1 MNFKP
6 EVAKNLKLLLKDKK
20 YKDALAIV
28 ETALKGSFSDE
39 LFDSAILL
47 YRQLGDHQTSLRLA
61 CDWISEKPD
70 DWRGYFHNVQ
80 ALIDMQSFS
89 EAASAVESG
98 LAKHSK
104 NKQLLHAAC
113 RIFRRLGDRQLSL
126 DTAMRMIEIDPNFH
140 LGYALACEDLTTLKM
155 IDKAEEVIKNA
166 KARGISSH
174 AIQSASA
181 TLFLS
186 KKDYLEVIKITRDMV
201 VSFPDKDYVYVIMA
215 EAFIALQ
222 DHTNAI
228 SCLASLDSTRTDSI
242 LVRLVKNPAL
252 DDVQLSLLLRQIIR
266 RMKQDSKA
274 RSFFG
279 NSLTR
284 IEFLYSN
291 PERCNHVYAQF
302 SKLTNLMCRET
313 KLFLGLEENPSDLIE
328 RLVHNDEQQLIG
340 ILGPSYH
347 SSNQKALKE
356 YLDSS
361 DPDKDTLI
369 LKFYRKIFF
378 PVAAVKAASF
388 AKLKIAVCLSGQLR
402 GYKKA
407 IKTWTKFF
415 SDDHDFHF
423 FCSTWDQTG
432 NKKLNPLHASR
443 LLPERFIPV
452 FRDAWSASSD
462 PQRDFDPLIKL
473 FEIDNGVS
481 AEDLKSLYSTDYVE
495 VVPSNDYSGRG
506 NQYCMHMMIERAFRL
521 IPNPEEFDLI
531 VRFRF
536 DKPIVASDVDWHSLV
551 ETCNTSNA
559 LFADGPYRPHAFPH
573 VADQV
578 AISNPRIMELYST
591 TFSKAQD
598 KLYPFESFDGNYQ
611 GHITLGL
618 NLLANDVNV
627 LSVPG
632 VQFGQLET
640 VKPDD
645 ENAISHAFSECKI
658 HPAVL
663 ENHSSFFH
671 ELAVVRS

>member
-1 MNFKP
+1 MDFIP

-20 YKDALAIV
+20 YNDALAIV

-47 YRQLGDHQTSLRLA
+47 YRQLGDHQKSLRLA
-61 CDWISEKPD
+61 RDWISENPD

-89 EAASAVESG
+89 EAASAVEFG
-98 LAKHSK
+98 LAKHPK

-113 RIFRRLGDRQLSL
+113 RTFRRLGERQLSL
-126 DTAMRMIEIDPNFH
+126 DAAMRMIEIDPKFH

-155 IDKAEEVIKNA
+155 TDKAEEIIKNA
-166 KARGISSH
+166 KASGISSH
-174 AIQSASA
+174 AIKSASA
-181 TLFLS
+181 SLFLS

-201 VSFPDKDYVYVIMA
+201 VSFPDKDDAYVIMA

-222 DHTNAI
+222 DYTNAI
-228 SCLASLDSTRTDSI
+228 SCLASLDNTRTDSS

-252 DDVQLSLLLRQIIR
+252 DDVQTSLLLRQILR
-266 RMKQDSKA
+266 RMEQDSKA

-279 NSLTR
+279 KNLTGIAFER
-284 IEFLYSN
+284 QN
-291 PERCNHVYAQF
+291 PERCDHVYAQF

-361 DPDKDTLI
+361 DSSKDTLL

-388 AKLKIAVCLSGQLR
+388 ARLKIAVCLSGQLR
-402 GYKKA
+402 GYRKA
-407 IKTWTKFF
+407 IKTWPRLF
-415 SDDHDFHF
+415 SGDHDFQF

-432 NKKLNPLHASR
+432 NKKLIPQHASR

-452 FRDAWSASSD
+452 FRDAWFASSD
-462 PQRDFDPLIKL
+462 PQRDFEPLLML

-481 AEDLKSLYSTDYVE
+481 APDLKSLYSTDHVE
-495 VVPSNDYSGRG
+495 VVPTNDYSGRG

-536 DKPIVASDVDWHSLV
+536 DKPIVASDVNWHSLV

-559 LFADGPYRPHAFPH
+559 LFADGHYISHIFPG

-598 KLYPFESFDGNYQ
+598 KLYPFENFDGNYR
-611 GHITLGL
+611 GHKTLGL

-632 VQFGQLET
+632 VRFGRPET
-640 VKPDD
+640 VGPDD
-645 ENAISHAFSECKI
+645 EKAIFHAFSECKF

-663 ENHSSFFH
+663 EKHSSFFH